1 MIPVTNAN
9 SGTARPAGVDDYEQ
23 EQEKKM
29 IYLDYNAT
37 TPLCDQACEAM
48 LPYLDRHFG
57 NPSSVHAAGREA
69 RAAIDDARDKLAKL
83 LGAKTHELI
92 FTSGGTESCNLAVL
106 GLARCSMSR
115 GGHVISNKAEHHA
128 VLKTLEHL
136 EKHESFEVT
145 WLGVSE
151 RGIVNLDQLAAAIRP
166 ETRLVSI
173 MTANNETG
181 VIQPMRQISEICRER
196 GVLLHSDMV
205 QSFGK
210 IDIDLSLVDVASFAA
225 HKFYGPKGAGLLF
238 LRSGLSIQPI
248 MFGGAHENERRP
260 GTENVAAIAG
270 MAAAAEW
277 TLRGRGG
284 SPNRPDDWGQ
294 TPVPGAADEQ
304 EREKA
309 LRDELGG
316 RVTQIFSEAQQ
327 NGDPVSRLANTLN
340 VSFPGFDSETLL
352 MALDLEGVCASSGS
366 ACMVGS
372 VVASHVLLAMGL
384 PTERASSAVRFSLG
398 KQITAEEID
407 HAADAIARIFER
419 LAKTKTKSDA
429 YAVA

>member
-1 MIPVTNAN
+1 
-9 SGTARPAGVDDYEQ
+9 
-23 EQEKKM
+23 M

-37 TPLCDQACEAM
+37 TPVCDGAREAM
-48 LPYLDRHFG
+48 LPYLDRYFG

-69 RAAIDDARDKLAKL
+69 RAAIDNARDKLAAL
-83 LGAKTHELI
+83 LRVKPSELI
-92 FTSGGTESCNLAVL
+92 FTGGGTESCNLAVL
-106 GLARCSMSR
+106 GLARCGMSR

-128 VLKTLEHL
+128 VLNAIEHL
-136 EKHESFEVT
+136 EKREDFAVT
-145 WLGVSE
+145 WLNVS
-151 RGIVNLDQLAAAIRP
+151 RHGIVDLDQLADSIRP

-181 VIQPMRQISEICRER
+181 VIQPLREISEICRAK

-210 IDIDLSLVDVASFAA
+210 TNIDMSLVDAASFAA

-277 TLRGRGG
+277 I
-284 SPNRPDDWGQ
+284 
-294 TPVPGAADEQ
+294 EQ
-304 EREKA
+304 HSHQKKERK
-309 LRDELGG
+309 LRDLLWN
-316 RVTQIFSEAQQ
+316 RIATIFPDTLQ
-327 NGDPVSRLANTLN
+327 NGDPELRLSNTLN
-340 VSFPGFDSETLL
+340 ISFDGIDSETML
-352 MALDLEGVCASSGS
+352 MALDLGDVCASSGS

-384 PTERASSAVRFSLG
+384 PIERASSAIRFSLG
-398 KQITAEEID
+398 KWTTAEEID
-407 HAADAIARIFER
+407 AAAEAIQRIRHR
-419 LAKTKTKSDA
+419 LKGSKHEE
-429 YAVA
+429 YAAV